1 MAGTFREAP
10 IETDAASISDLSAPR
25 SFREE
30 GSSEVIPE
38 RTVRSEI
45 PVVWTRPDF
54 LVSWE
59 IPEIGL
65 YFFGMPLLL
74 AVR

>member
-1 MAGTFREAP
+1 MGTLREAP

-25 SFREE
+25 SLREE

-45 PVVWTRPDF
+45 PVVWMRPDF
-54 LVSWE
+54 LVN
-59 IPEIGL
+59 
-65 YFFGMPLLL
+65 
-74 AVR
+74 